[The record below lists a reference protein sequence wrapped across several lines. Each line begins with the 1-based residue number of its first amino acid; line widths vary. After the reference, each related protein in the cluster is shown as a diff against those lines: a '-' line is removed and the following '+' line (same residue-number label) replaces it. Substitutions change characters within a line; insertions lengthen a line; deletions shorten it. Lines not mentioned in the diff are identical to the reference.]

1 MWETQNGLRRQYTT
15 NRISIQAMTAPII
28 RNMDFFLVNVSEM
41 ADIKLAYWVLH
52 DQNFP
57 TYLLPINR
65 CDDVKTVSGRF
76 LK

>member
-1 MWETQNGLRRQYTT
+1 
-15 NRISIQAMTAPII
+15 MTAPII

-41 ADIKLAYWVLH
+41 ADIKLACWVLH

-57 TYLLPINR
+57 TYLLPINK